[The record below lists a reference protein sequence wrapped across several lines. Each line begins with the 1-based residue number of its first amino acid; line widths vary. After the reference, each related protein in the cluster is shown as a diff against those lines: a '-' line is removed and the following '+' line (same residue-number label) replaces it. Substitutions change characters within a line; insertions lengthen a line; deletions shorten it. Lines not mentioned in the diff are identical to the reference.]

1 MYHGDKINS
10 DNSENTDLRAK
21 PREGY
26 EQRHFIEVYE
36 TLWNVAFTVGLIEL
50 VMPQILSIG
59 STVYCSTT
67 YCQPRNIGL

>member
-1 MYHGDKINS
+1 MFLYHGDKINS

-36 TLWNVAFTVGLIEL
+36 TLCMERRLHSGTDRVSDATNTQYRKYRLLQHHVL
-50 VMPQILSIG
+50 
-59 STVYCSTT
+59 STT
-67 YCQPRNIGL
+67 